1 MKDDY
6 RLGFGYLGN
15 GLTVWHRAKE
25 VNHDYQTV
33 AHISSSGEIT
43 YYKQDLPQCVRAHIE
58 QVAQEERDHRRL

>member
-15 GLTVWHRAKE
+15 GLTVWNRAKE

-33 AHISSSGEIT
+33 AHIFSSGEIT
-43 YYKQDLPQCVRAHIE
+43 YYKQDLPQSVRAHIE